1 MRLLSRPMRNM
12 RNVNPTK
19 KTQMM
24 INGWNT
30 VWFVCPLSWSTDA
43 EVWSVAF
50 LMTCLRNRNGCSPQ
64 KSAFIMITTT
74 VLWYLGFLMNLYF
87 ISFSLF
93 FLLSRQSP
101 PTDWLTLFEVNLVPR
116 AFYLRKWL
124 EDTRLEATLAQ
135 GKGRGEEGVLPGV
148 FGGED
153 EQPGSPYPELISN
166 QICSFSTH
174 FQAGSQ
180 NTEYW

>member
-1 MRLLSRPMRNM
+1 MQGEKNVSIKVEEILIRLVSRPMRNM

-30 VWFVCPLSWSTDA
+30 VSFVWPLSWSTDA
-43 EVWSVAF
+43 ECGRSHF
-50 LMTCLRNRNGCSPQ
+50 LRTCLRNRNGCSPQ

-93 FLLSRQSP
+93 FSCLDRAHRQ
-101 PTDWLTLFEVNLVPR
+101 TDWLCLRSTSFPGLFLLENG
-116 AFYLRKWL
+116 LR
-124 EDTRLEATLAQ
+124 
-135 GKGRGEEGVLPGV
+135 
-148 FGGED
+148 
-153 EQPGSPYPELISN
+153 
-166 QICSFSTH
+166 TH
-174 FQAGSQ
+174 D
-180 NTEYW
+180 WR

>member
-1 MRLLSRPMRNM
+1 MRLLSRTMRNM

-30 VWFVCPLSWSTDA
+30 VWFVSSSVLINWC
-43 EVWSVAF
+43 WSVVGRIF
-50 LMTCLRNRNGCSPQ
+50 NDMSSEWEWLFTSEICFYHDYYYS
-64 KSAFIMITTT
+64 FMIS
-74 VLWYLGFLMNLYF
+74 G
-87 ISFSLF
+87 ISDEFVFYQFQPF

-166 QICSFSTH
+166 QICSFSNP
-174 FQAGSQ
+174 FSGR
-180 NTEYW
+180 